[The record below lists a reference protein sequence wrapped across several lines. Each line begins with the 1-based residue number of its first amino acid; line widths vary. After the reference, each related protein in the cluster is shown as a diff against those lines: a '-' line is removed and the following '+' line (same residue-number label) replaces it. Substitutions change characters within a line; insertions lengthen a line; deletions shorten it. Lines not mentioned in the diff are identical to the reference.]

1 MIKIPKDLIISKIK
15 EKTNLSDAELQTK
28 VKDKLDQ
35 LSGLISEEGAL
46 HIIANELGVKILE
59 DPGKLQVKNVLAGM
73 RNVQITAKVV
83 KIYEVRE
90 FNKDNRKGKVGNFL
104 IGDQT
109 GVMRVVAWNDKAD
122 LLSKLSEQD
131 TIKIENGYARDNRG
145 KTEIH
150 LGDKT
155 VIDINPSGAEKIE
168 VKSISESERKSI
180 KELGESEQSVEIL
193 GTIVQVFDPRFFTV
207 DPESGKRA
215 VEREGKYYLGDQEIS
230 AIDYSYVTNIFLDDG
245 TENIRVVL
253 WKNQTQNLFN
263 MSHEDILS
271 KQSTGFE
278 EIKNELLGNIVK
290 LKGRTNKNE
299 MFDRIEFIAQFVD
312 IKPDPDEEISRLN
325 KKLEEEPAASSTPVE
340 PKPVKEVVQEVKPVQ
355 DKAVETTASEG
366 IKVQTAGF
374 SQEKIDVE
382 ETPLVQE
389 SEKVVADE
397 PIFESSEVVQEV
409 EEVKET
415 TSEEILTNEEIP
427 KTSTSDDDSKLEKVT
442 DKKEEVVPIDL
453 DAASPSEKPSE
464 EIEEIDDIEELTD
477 IESI

>member
-1 MIKIPKDLIISKIK
+1 M
-15 EKTNLSDAELQTK
+15 
-28 VKDKLDQ
+28 
-35 LSGLISEEGAL
+35 
-46 HIIANELGVKILE
+46 
-59 DPGKLQVKNVLAGM
+59 
-73 RNVQITAKVV
+73 
-83 KIYEVRE
+83 Y
-90 FNKDNRKGKVGNFL
+90 
-104 IGDQT
+104 
-109 GVMRVVAWNDKAD
+109 
-122 LLSKLSEQD
+122 
-131 TIKIENGYARDNRG
+131 
-145 KTEIH
+145 
-150 LGDKT
+150 
-155 VIDINPSGAEKIE
+155 
-168 VKSISESERKSI
+168 VKSNK
-180 KELGESEQSVEIL
+180 
-193 GTIVQVFDPRFFTV
+193 
-207 DPESGKRA
+207 A
-215 VEREGKYYLGDQEIS
+215 VL
-230 AIDYSYVTNIFLDDG
+230 
-245 TENIRVVL
+245 
-253 WKNQTQNLFN
+253 
-263 MSHEDILS
+263 
-271 KQSTGFE
+271 
-278 EIKNELLGNIVK
+278 
-290 LKGRTNKNE
+290 
-299 MFDRIEFIAQFVD
+299 FVD

-355 DKAVETTASEG
+355 DKAVETIASEG